1 MIYTLTLNPAI
12 DQMISVNKFTL
23 EATNKAVDQ
32 YQILGGKG
40 INVSVMLK
48 HLGVNNTALGF
59 IGHDHRQQFETYLAK
74 EKVNSDF
81 YPVSGQVRVN
91 LKIKALSNNQETELN
106 CLGFTVDKKSE
117 KAMLTFLKKQLKKD
131 DFLIISGSIAPGA
144 RSNLYQEIAELC
156 FKQKIAF
163 AIDTTKVNLL
173 TTLQY
178 QPVLIKPN
186 LAELNEIFNTNY
198 RFDNQSAVIAL
209 AQKLLA
215 QGAQNVLVSNG
226 KEGSILVTATKG
238 NYFAN
243 VASGKLINSVGAGD
257 SMVAG
262 FIATYLK
269 TNDPKMSLQVATAAG
284 GATAFSQGIG
294 DLSLVNK
301 LKPQIKVTVIN

>member
-12 DQMISVNKFTL
+12 DQMISLNSFIL

-48 HLGVNNTALGF
+48 RLGSNNTALGF
-59 IGHDHRQQFETYLAK
+59 IGKDNSHQFETYLDD
-74 EKVNSDF
+74 EKINSNF
-81 YPVSGQVRVN
+81 HVVPGQVRIN
-91 LKIKALSNNQETELN
+91 LKIRDLSNNQETELN
-106 CLGFTVDKKSE
+106 CLGFNVDKKDE
-117 KAMLTFLKKQLKKD
+117 TEILALLKKKLKKD

-163 AIDTTKVNLL
+163 AIDTTKANLIP
-173 TTLQY
+173 TLQY
-178 QPVLIKPN
+178 RPLLIKPN

-198 RFDNQSAVIAL
+198 HFDNQKAVIEL

-226 KEGSILVTATKG
+226 KEGSILVTTTKG

-243 VASGKLINSVGAGD
+243 TASGKLVNSVGAGD

-262 FIATYLK
+262 FIVTYLK
-269 TNDPKMSLQVATAAG
+269 TADPKASLQVATAAG
-284 GATAFSQGIG
+284 GATAFSRGIG
-294 DLSLVNK
+294 ELALVNK
-301 LKPQIKVTVIN
+301 LKSQINVKIID

>member
-12 DQMISVNKFTL
+12 DQMISVNNFIL
-23 EATNKAVDQ
+23 ETTNKAVNQ

-48 HLGVNNTALGF
+48 HLGSNNTALGF
-59 IGHDHRQQFETYLAK
+59 IGKEHSHQFETYLTK

-81 YPVSGQVRVN
+81 HIVPGQVRVN
-91 LKIKALSNNQETELN
+91 LKIRDLSNNQETELN
-106 CLGFTVDKKSE
+106 CLGFNIDKKVE
-117 KAMLTFLKKQLKKD
+117 KEILSSLKMKLKKD

-144 RSNLYQEIAELC
+144 SSNLYQEIAELC

-163 AIDTTKVNLL
+163 AIDTTKTNLIP
-173 TTLQY
+173 TLQY
-178 QPVLIKPN
+178 RPLLIKPN

-198 RFDNQSAVIAL
+198 HFDNQKAVIEL

-226 KEGSILVTATKG
+226 KEGSILVTTTKG
-238 NYFAN
+238 SYFAN
-243 VASGKLINSVGAGD
+243 TASGKLVNSVGAGD

-269 TNDPKMSLQVATAAG
+269 TADPKTSLQVATAAG

-294 DLSLVNK
+294 ELSLVNK
-301 LKPQIKVTVIN
+301 LKTQIKVTVIN

>member
-12 DQMISVNKFTL
+12 DQMISVKNFIL
-23 EATNKAVDQ
+23 EDTNKAVDQ

-48 HLGVNNTALGF
+48 HLGFSNSVLGF
-59 IGHDHRQQFETYLAK
+59 IGKDNYPQFETYLAN
-74 EKVNSDF
+74 EKIKSDF
-81 YPVSGQVRVN
+81 HVVKGQVRIN
-91 LKIKALSNNQETELN
+91 LKIKDLSNNQETELN
-106 CLGFTVDKKSE
+106 CLGFNVDKNDE
-117 KAMLTFLKKQLKKD
+117 KEILSILKKTLKKD

-144 RSNLYQEIAELC
+144 RSNLYQKIAELC
-156 FKQKIAF
+156 LNQKIAF
-163 AIDTTKVNLL
+163 AIDTTKTNLIP
-173 TTLQY
+173 TLQY
-178 QPVLIKPN
+178 RPLLIKPN

-198 RFDNQSAVIAL
+198 HFDNQKAVIEL

-226 KEGSILVTATKG
+226 KEGSILVTTTKG

-243 VASGKLINSVGAGD
+243 TASGNLVNSVGAGD

-269 TNDPKMSLQVATAAG
+269 TADPKTSLQVATAAG

-294 DLSLVNK
+294 DLSLVKK
-301 LKPQIKVTVIN
+301 LKTQIKVTVIN